1 MFSHCPHSR
10 ATHACAHCPVHEH
23 ILTHTS
29 ACTLSHRHM
38 HTHIRAWAHSHSA
51 QSHAYTQMC
60 VQSHTHSRVCTHARS
75 HMTHAHS
82 HLCTH
87 THTHFHR
94 VASPANSQ
102 GSQMTGDS
110 HSSSSMF
117 LTPPG
122 KKEKGLLPAPH
133 FPLYLPVFSVQN
145 RSSNHQ
151 GVVLSREGNE

>member
-1 MFSHCPHSR
+1 MHTVLYTNTYSHTRLRVHSL
-10 ATHACAHCPVHEH
+10 TDTCTLTYVHGH
-23 ILTHTS
+23 THTQ
-29 ACTLSHRHM
+29 
-38 HTHIRAWAHSHSA
+38 HSHMPI
-51 QSHAYTQMC
+51 HRC
-60 VQSHTHSRVCTHARS
+60 VCKVTHTLTCVHTRSVTHD
-75 HMTHAHS
+75 THAHS